1 MIKQKAIFITGATGF
16 VGSNLTF
23 ELLNHG
29 YRLILLVRGKKV
41 KERVDTLLCRL
52 YRHPEEYNKVK
63 DRIEIINGDVT
74 KKNLGISM
82 KDMGKLNKEVNKVFH
97 CAASV
102 SFNESEKDEIE
113 EHNVNGTKNVL
124 EFMRRFNLNE
134 LHYMSTAYVVG
145 QKTGVV
151 YEGEAGE
158 EHFFNN
164 TYEESKFKAEKL
176 IKKYKEKYGII
187 TTIYRPAIIVGNS
200 KTGKTSSFG
209 GFYSYVKS
217 LYLLVQ
223 IFKKD
228 LERDGRKSKLA
239 GVYYKGD
246 LLHMPLRV
254 SGLASKT
261 LNLLPI
267 NYVVDV
273 IIRIFKSEISHNKIY
288 HITNPNPPTLE
299 HTQRLIS
306 DSLGVSGVKIVD
318 PLDFRINPMNRW
330 EEFFAKTIKSFT
342 PYFQKE
348 EPMFLNRNIQKVLSD
363 ASIKCPCITENLISR
378 LISYCIDTDWGKNI
392 S

>member
-52 YRHPEEYNKVK
+52 YRHQEEYNKVK

-74 KKNLGISM
+74 KKNLGISL
-82 KDMGKLNKEVNKVFH
+82 KDMGKLNEEVNKVFH

-228 LERDGRKSKLA
+228 LERDGRKSKIA

-318 PLDFRINPMNRW
+318 PLDFRANPMNRW

-348 EPMFLNRNIQKVLSD
+348 EPIFLNRNIQKVLNNTG
-363 ASIKCPCITENLISR
+363 IKCPCITENLISM
-378 LISYCIDTDWGKNI
+378 LISYCVDTDWGKNI
-392 S
+392 R

>member
-1 MIKQKAIFITGATGF
+1 MKKQKAIFITGATGF
-16 VGSNLTF
+16 VGSNLAF

-41 KERVDTLLCRL
+41 KERVDSLLWHL
-52 YRHPEEYNKVK
+52 YRHSEEYNKVK
-63 DRIEIINGDVT
+63 DRLEIINGDIT
-74 KKNLGISM
+74 KKNLGISS
-82 KDMGKLNKEVNKVFH
+82 KDMGKLTQEVNKVFH

-102 SFNESEKDEIE
+102 SFNESEKNAIKK
-113 EHNVNGTKNVL
+113 HNVDGTKNIL
-124 EFMRRFNLNE
+124 EFMLRLNLNE

-145 QKTGVV
+145 QKTGAV
-151 YEGEAGE
+151 YEEEVGE
-158 EHFFNN
+158 EQSFNN

-176 IKKYKEKYGII
+176 IKKYKENHDIS
-187 TTIYRPAIIVGNS
+187 TTIYRPAIIIGNS
-200 KTGKTSSFG
+200 RTGKTSSFS

-254 SGLASKT
+254 SGLTNKT
-261 LNLLPI
+261 LNLVPI

-273 IIRIFKSEISHNKIY
+273 VIRIFKRENSRNKVY

-306 DSLGVSGVKIVD
+306 DSLRISGVRIVD
-318 PLDFRINPMNRW
+318 PLDFRTNPMNRW
-330 EEFFAKTIKSFT
+330 EKFFAKTIKSFI
-342 PYFQKE
+342 PYFQNE
-348 EPMFLNRNIQKVLSD
+348 EPIFLNRNIQKVLND
-363 ASIKCPCITENLISR
+363 THIKCPCITENLISR
-378 LISYCIDTDWGKNI
+378 LISYCVDTDWGKNI
-392 S
+392 R